1 MNDLKSE
8 DNISDVKFTS
18 QGSFDAFVNDKQI
31 IDNDYTAN
39 LSDGILSL
47 ETSSNGKSES
57 KNINVRDLF
66 ETISREN
73 SLKSILLEMKN
84 KEESRQ

>member
-66 ETISREN
+66 ETISRDN